1 MNKKLSILKNKNF
14 FLLWQGQLVSVLGDA
29 LYTIALNFFVLE
41 TTGSTAIMGT
51 VIALVTIPRIIFGPL
66 SGVIVDRYD
75 RKKLIILGDIIRGL
89 SILFI
94 AFAFKNRNLKIWM
107 IMIVAIISGICSSFF
122 NPAIESV
129 LPDIIPSENLI
140 QANSIYQIATTGA
153 DILGQS
159 IGGILY
165 TLIGA
170 AAMFLINGLSYLFS
184 AITETF
190 INVPKIEHKN
200 SNITLKKDLQ
210 DGIQFI
216 FQYKGLVRSIMM
228 AFFINFLFGMI
239 RVLIIPWFTESA
251 HLGMAKYGILNAAQ
265 SMGLIIGMLI
275 LSIITI
281 KSQYKYQ
288 LYIASLLIFIISIG
302 IGTFFN
308 QYILILLLFFIAF
321 GFQFVFNTILNSTI
335 LLKTPI
341 NKRGK
346 VIATKTTLGMAIS
359 PLGNFAGGVLCEF
372 IAARTLII
380 INTIISIIAVIIIA
394 VNPDVKSFFNAEDKL
409 DNT

>member
-1 MNKKLSILKNKNF
+1 MHKKLSILRNKNF

-41 TTGSTAIMGT
+41 ITGSTAIMGT
-51 VIALVTIPRIIFGPL
+51 VMALVTIPRIICGPL
-66 SGVIVDRYD
+66 AGVIVDRYD
-75 RKKLIILGDIIRGL
+75 RKKLIILGDVIRGL
-89 SILFI
+89 SVLFI
-94 AFAFKNRNLKIWM
+94 AFSSQNGTLKIWM
-107 IMIVAIISGICSSFF
+107 IMTAAIISGICSSFF

-129 LPDIIPSENLI
+129 LPDIVSDDNLI

-165 TLIGA
+165 TVIGA
-170 AAMFLINGLSYLFS
+170 AAMFLMNGLSYLFS
-184 AITETF
+184 AITENF
-190 INVPKIEHKN
+190 IHVPKIEHKN
-200 SNITLKKDLQ
+200 SNITFKEDFQ
-210 DGIQFI
+210 DGIHFI
-216 FQYKGLVRSIMM
+216 FQYKGLVRSIIM

-251 HLGMAKYGILNAAQ
+251 HLGIIKYGILNAAQ
-265 SMGLIIGMLI
+265 SIGLIVGMLI
-275 LSIITI
+275 LSVVTI
-281 KSQYKYQ
+281 QSQYKYQ
-288 LYIASLLIFIISIG
+288 LYTASLLIFIISIG
-302 IGTFFN
+302 TGAFFN
-308 QYILILLLFFIAF
+308 QYIFILLFFFIAF

-359 PLGNFAGGVLCEF
+359 PLGNFVGGILCEF
-372 IAARTLII
+372 ITARILII
-380 INTIISIIAVIIIA
+380 INTILAIIAVIII
-394 VNPDVKSFFNAEDKL
+394 VIHPEVKKFFNDEDNL
-409 DNT
+409 HI